1 MYMSRK
7 VGKHYLLDPKL
18 IQDAR
23 VALGLKTETETIEYA
38 LEETIKRAKFARLV
52 TTNRGKFAFA
62 SFEFEDTDEHSQ
74 TRRH

>member
-1 MYMSRK
+1 MYMSKK

-23 VALGLKTETETIEYA
+23 MALGLKTETETIEHA
-38 LEETIKRAKFARLV
+38 LEETIQRARFARLV
-52 TTNRGKFAFA
+52 TTSRGKFAFA
-62 SFEFEDTDEHSQ
+62 SFDFEDSNEYSQ